1 MTGGGPGFQTDTT
14 TTFMYKLAFRF
25 QDIGQSAAMSVVNLL
40 VILLFV
46 LFYLR
51 VVDWR
56 RA

>member
-1 MTGGGPGFQTDTT
+1 
-14 TTFMYKLAFRF
+14 MYKLAFRF